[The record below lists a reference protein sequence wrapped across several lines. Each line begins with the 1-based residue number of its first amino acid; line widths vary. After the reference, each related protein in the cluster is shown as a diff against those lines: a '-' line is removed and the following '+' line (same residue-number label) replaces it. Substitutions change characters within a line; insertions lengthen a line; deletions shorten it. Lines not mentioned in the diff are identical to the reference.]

1 MAHVSCRKEYGTLTL
16 VVHTHYLTSGTI
28 QSIPTRHV
36 NHLEPMK
43 PKPCSFQY
51 HHHFRTGIAC
61 EDQGRSRSDR
71 QACTTSS
78 LFLATGFIDY
88 NNVSECSKQY
98 FVVENEKANL
108 TPGIRS
114 MHCHY
119 LRYCTVLYL
128 MGQGPKHERAFWI

>member
-16 VVHTHYLTSGTI
+16 VVHIHYLTSGTI

-88 NNVSECSKQY
+88 CLGMLQTILRGGERKSKSDAWNPVY
-98 FVVENEKANL
+98 ALSLPKVL
-108 TPGIRS
+108 
-114 MHCHY
+114 
-119 LRYCTVLYL
+119 YCTVPY
-128 MGQGPKHERAFWI
+128 GTGSQS